1 MKLKLK
7 VCVDFEKRLYRVKA
21 PCRLIRECCLAAALA
36 EGLEGEYE
44 VSVLVT
50 ESGRVRELNRDYR
63 GKDSTTDVLSFP
75 LFDEVGSPRQ
85 LGDIVLN
92 RDRVYSQAAEYGHT
106 PERELAF
113 LTVHSMLHLM
123 GYDHEKESD
132 RAKMR
137 AREEYILK
145 DIAPRD

>member
-1 MKLKLK
+1 MKLK
-7 VCVDFEKRLYRVKA
+7 VCMDFEKRLYRVKA
-21 PCRLIRECCLAAALA
+21 PCALIRGCCRAAADA
-36 EGLEGEYE
+36 EGLKGEYE

-50 ESGRVRELNRDYR
+50 ESERVRELNRDYR
-63 GKDSTTDVLSFP
+63 GKDATTDVLSFP
-75 LFDEVGSPRQ
+75 LFDEVGTPRQ

-92 RDRVYSQAAEYGHT
+92 RDRVYSQAKEYGHSY
-106 PERELAF
+106 ERELAF

-123 GYDHEKESD
+123 GYDHEEESD

-137 AREEYILK
+137 AREELILK

>member
-1 MKLKLK
+1 MKIT
-7 VCVDFEKRLYRVKA
+7 VYVDFEKRLYRVKA
-21 PCRLIRECCLAAALA
+21 PCRLIRECCRAAAKA

-50 ESGRVRELNRDYR
+50 ESERVRELNREYR
-63 GKDSTTDVLSFP
+63 GKDATTDVLSFP
-75 LFDEVGSPRQ
+75 LFDEVGTPRQ

-92 RDRVYSQAAEYGHT
+92 RDRVYSQAREYGHSY
-106 PERELAF
+106 ERELAF

-123 GYDHEKESD
+123 GYDHEEEAD
-132 RAKMR
+132 RKKMR
-137 AREEYILK
+137 RREELILK

>member
-1 MKLKLK
+1 MKLKIS
-7 VCVDFEKRLYRVKA
+7 VEFEKRLYRVKA
-21 PCRLIRECCLAAALA
+21 PCRLIRECCRAAAEA

-50 ESGRVRELNRDYR
+50 ESERVRELNRDYR
-63 GKDSTTDVLSFP
+63 GKDATTDVLSFP
-75 LFDEVGSPRQ
+75 LFDEVGVPRQ

-92 RDRVYSQAAEYGHT
+92 RDRVYSQAKEYGHSY
-106 PERELAF
+106 ERELAF

-123 GYDHEKESD
+123 GYDHEDDAD
-132 RAKMR
+132 RVKMR
-137 AREEYILK
+137 EREELILK